1 MPAKALMVGGTA
13 SHVGKSWMATAI
25 CRWLFRSGIR
35 VAPFKAQNMSNNSYP
50 CVGGGEI
57 GRAQVAQAYACGL
70 DPSPD
75 MNPVLLKPTS
85 NAGSQVVVQGK
96 VWRNLTAREY
106 YEQHEFL
113 QSKVHESFLRL
124 ASEYDFI
131 VVEGAGSIAEL
142 NLRRADIVNLGFAKH
157 FGIPILL
164 VADIDRGGVFAS
176 LYGTVSLL
184 EPSERDLVRAFAV
197 NRFRGDQS
205 LFSEGVKILEARTA
219 KRCLGV
225 FPFAPEIEL
234 DQEDSVDLDTPGRT
248 PEPSRVAIVRF
259 PHISNHTDFRL
270 LHSACWIERPVAG
283 QFDIVMLPGTKSTVA
298 DLAWLR
304 SQGLE
309 PWLKEQHSR
318 GAKIVGI
325 CGGYQMLGTSI
336 EDPHH
341 VESNIDSVAG
351 LGLLPVHTT
360 LLREKVTTA
369 VQGRTRLGSEFSA
382 YEIHMGITVA
392 PVELTYFALSSGV
405 PEGACSNGCIGSYLH
420 GALESPAVLAEY
432 LDIHVSQP
440 PDREHTLDKLANW
453 FENAADIALFKEIF
467 LPRTFPANA

>member
-25 CRWLFRSGIR
+25 CRWLFRRGIK

-50 CVGGGEI
+50 CLGGGEI

-85 NAGSQVVVQGK
+85 DVGSQVVLQGK
-96 VWRNLTAREY
+96 VWRNLNAREY
-106 YEQHEFL
+106 YEQHDFL
-113 QSKVHESFLRL
+113 RSKVHQSFSRL
-124 ASEYDFI
+124 ASEYEFI
-131 VVEGAGSIAEL
+131 VIEGAGSIAEL
-142 NLRRADIVNLGFAKH
+142 NLRRTDIVNLGFAKH
-157 FGIPILL
+157 FEIPILL

-197 NRFRGDQS
+197 NRFRGDGT
-205 LFSEGVKILEARTA
+205 LFCDGVKILEAKTG

-234 DQEDSVDLDTPGRT
+234 DQEDSVDLDTRNRT
-248 PEPSRVAIVRF
+248 AETSRVAIIRL

-270 LHSACWIERPVAG
+270 LHSACWIQRPVASE
-283 QFDIVMLPGTKSTVA
+283 FEVVILPGTKSTVA

-309 PWLKEQHSR
+309 PWLREQHAG

-325 CGGYQMLGTSI
+325 CGGYQMLGISI
-336 EDPHH
+336 EDPHR
-341 VESNIDSVAG
+341 VESDIDRVAG
-351 LGLLPVHTT
+351 IGLLPVHTT
-360 LLREKVTTA
+360 LLREKVTSE
-369 VQGRTRLGSEFSA
+369 VQGRTRLGSEFPA
-382 YEIHMGITVA
+382 YEIHMGMTAA
-392 PVELTYFALSSGV
+392 PLGVNYFALSCGV
-405 PEGACSNGCIGSYLH
+405 PEGVCLNGCIGSYLH
-420 GALESPAVLAEY
+420 GALESPAVLSGIPGHPCQSA
-432 LDIHVSQP
+432 S
-440 PDREHTLDKLANW
+440 R
-453 FENAADIALFKEIF
+453 
-467 LPRTFPANA
+467 PRAYA